1 VAYFG
6 HWRLCEFLIEQGA
19 DVNRADPDTG
29 ETPLHAAL
37 CTPNRPA
44 FDLVVRVLLAAGADP
59 NRATKPGVETGAFT
73 RDCRTKGETPLHRA
87 AAFASEETIQL
98 LLDAGAA
105 RDARDMSGD
114 SPLGWASWH
123 TCPDTILRKLCYG
136 DFHIRSG
143 RNSSFDHGRVG
154 DSWTE
159 ICSALPWRPRRQ
171 TAERENVGIS
181 RCGCTRCR
189 CDGPAFGAHRA
200 GARALTLRGAER
212 RGGESTGLTRRHN
225 DCGEPVLMS
234 TGLAMIRCTRPAAPT
249 LCHHPT
255 RSGPSCCARSLPAVA
270 QGEGGAERQDVDM
283 AGQIRRRR
291 CSQRYC

>member
-1 VAYFG
+1 MAFFRSGRTMLDRIIAGRTDLVFDLVAQGHPATSKHDGASLIHWCARFGDVSAIRFLLAHGEQLDSIGPNFGLDSVAYFG

-59 NRATKPGVETGAFT
+59 NRATKPGVETGAFM

-123 TCPDTILRKLCYG
+123 TRPDAILRRLCYG
-136 DFHIRSG
+136 NFHIRSG
-143 RNSSFDHGRVG
+143 RNSSFDHGMGWGFMERDLLG
-154 DSWTE
+154 T
-159 ICSALPWRPRRQ
+159 P
-171 TAERENVGIS
+171 TA
-181 RCGCTRCR
+181 T
-189 CDGPAFGAHRA
+189 
-200 GARALTLRGAER
+200 
-212 RGGESTGLTRRHN
+212 
-225 DCGEPVLMS
+225 
-234 TGLAMIRCTRPAAPT
+234 
-249 LCHHPT
+249 
-255 RSGPSCCARSLPAVA
+255 
-270 QGEGGAERQDVDM
+270 
-283 AGQIRRRR
+283 
-291 CSQRYC
+291 